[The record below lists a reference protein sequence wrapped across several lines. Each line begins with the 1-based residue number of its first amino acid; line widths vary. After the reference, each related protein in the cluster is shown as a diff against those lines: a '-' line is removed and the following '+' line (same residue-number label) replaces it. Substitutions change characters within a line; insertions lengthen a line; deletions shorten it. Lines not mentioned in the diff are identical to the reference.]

1 MEKKF
6 IKNVLEIE
14 INGFT
19 GSIRYV
25 VKEMNDIIHDDGFA
39 SVEQKTIEDVTM
51 SRNDIKNEGGHK
63 EIINQLKELYAPLDT
78 K

>member
-1 MEKKF
+1 MKKQF

-25 VKEMNDIIHDDGFA
+25 VKEMNDVVNDDGFA
-39 SVEQKTIEDVTM
+39 SLEQKTIEDVTM
-51 SRNDIKNEGGHK
+51 SRSEIKSEGGHQ
-63 EIINQLKELYAPLDT
+63 EIINQLKELYAPLEV
-78 K
+78 

>member
-39 SVEQKTIEDVTM
+39 SVEQKTIENVTM

-78 K
+78 T

>member
-39 SVEQKTIEDVTM
+39 SVEQKTIENVTM